1 MAHGH
6 RANKAITE
14 ASTPAGPAPP
24 PGYPAGLSNDTT
36 QTPTPMQTPETIQ
49 PANNTATPLAIV
61 RTSAF
66 TTARMFPAIL
76 DSFDPHRWENGNGS
90 SIRFRL
96 GSGGESAGG
105 FNGLFP
111 IDSRDD
117 RNRRYRPSMRITWCP
132 IPLLALLALS
142 VPAATAPEF
151 ARGADVSW
159 LSQMEAAKVVFKDG
173 AGKTGDLL
181 DILKGLG
188 FNSVRL
194 RVWVKPATAWC
205 DSAGMA
211 RTAKRAAAKGM
222 RVMVDFHYSDSWV
235 DPGVQTKPVA
245 WASHGIDQLKT
256 DVAAHT
262 TNTLKMLRDSG
273 VVPEWVQIGNETNNG
288 MLWEEGK
295 ATSSMANFAALVQSG
310 SKAAKAVFPQTK
322 VIIHLSNG
330 FDNVMYRW
338 MFDGMKSNNVDWDV
352 IGMSL
357 YPDTTTWRATEAQCK
372 TNMQDMVSRY
382 GKQVVI
388 SEVGMHWR
396 AADSTYALLKKLIPD
411 VQNLSNSSGI
421 GVFYW
426 EPEAYEYWGGYQ
438 KSAFD
443 STGKPTHALDAF
455 KEAAPPSAVGHRAPS
470 PSKTLS
476 VHDILGRRQESSTGS
491 EPLRVLPAGIGSRTR
506 PDDSPQMD
514 QRLE

>member
-222 RVMVDFHYSDSWV
+222 RVMVDFHYSDSWA
-235 DPGVQTKPVA
+235 DPGQQTKPAA
-245 WASHGIDQLKT
+245 WSSHTYSQLKT
-256 DVAAHT
+256 DVYNHT
-262 TNTLKMLRDSG
+262 YGILNYLKTNGIAVES
-273 VVPEWVQIGNETNNG
+273 VQVGNEINSG
-288 MLWEEGK
+288 MLWPEGSTSNFTQLAGLINQGNAAVK
-295 ATSSMANFAALVQSG
+295 AVYPSALVVLHLANG
-310 SKAAKAVFPQTK
+310 YNNTVFRWFFDGVKAAGAK
-322 VIIHLSNG
+322 
-330 FDNVMYRW
+330 
-338 MFDGMKSNNVDWDV
+338 WDV
-352 IGMSL
+352 IGMSH
-357 YPDTTTWRATEAQCK
+357 YPPVASWSSYNTQLS
-372 TNMQDMVSRY
+372 TNMADMVSRY
-382 GKQVVI
+382 GKPVVI
-388 SEVGMHWR
+388 SEVGMDWTQ
-396 AADSTYALLKKLIPD
+396 AATAKSMMSDLISRVSALGANGL
-411 VQNLSNSSGI
+411 

-426 EPEAYEYWGGYQ
+426 EPEAYPGWQGYSYGALNGSGQ
-438 KSAFD
+438 F
-443 STGKPTHALDAF
+443 TQALD
-455 KEAAPPSAVGHRAPS
+455 PY
-470 PSKTLS
+470 
-476 VHDILGRRQESSTGS
+476 
-491 EPLRVLPAGIGSRTR
+491 
-506 PDDSPQMD
+506 
-514 QRLE
+514 